1 MCARDDDDGFE
12 AESMLSKDY
21 PLPESC
27 SIGTELLG
35 LRKKKVTD
43 EWRRFRQPLM
53 WRCKWLELKV
63 KEIESQA
70 RGYDKEIQSYYQSKQ
85 FDLEK
90 SKPCYGDDQ
99 TQRKSVVFKRGRR
112 RRVEETTDVSAY
124 ISNHNVFSYA
134 EKRKPTTLKPQCPV
148 PDFGAGRKEDESE
161 DDCFVCES
169 HCSDDLLGE
178 ILCKIDEKRV
188 DELMMMCK
196 SHTSSMPRTI
206 ARSRSDVTANNPR
219 EGTVQIGRQR
229 VSADHTPPPFEVDG
243 QFLFNNSPNPYGG
256 LRFPTIEDMLMDG
269 DEYEG
274 EPDKDELDHCFM
286 KLMNEFGEETIMS
299 EEEEEDNDV
308 IPPH

>member
-1 MCARDDDDGFE
+1 
-12 AESMLSKDY
+12 MLSKDY

-148 PDFGAGRKEDESE
+148 PGRKEDESE
-161 DDCFVCES
+161 DDCFVCE
-169 HCSDDLLGE
+169 
-178 ILCKIDEKRV
+178 KKRV

-206 ARSRSDVTANNPR
+206 ARSRSDIPQA
-219 EGTVQIGRQR
+219 
-229 VSADHTPPPFEVDG
+229 PPPFEVDG